1 MERPALPD
9 RTGMLFDFGETRMVT
24 MWMANTP
31 ESLDMIFIRADGRI
45 MRIAENTETEST
57 AIIGSEGL
65 ALAVLDVQARDAVP
79 AAYRHPL
86 VLCRADQHV
95 VWRGEAVPAD
105 AAALVAVL
113 RGAGVKPAEARTPAP
128 AAVLETEPHG

>member
-1 MERPALPD
+1 MNLRGSD
-9 RTGMLFDFGETRMVT
+9 GHHSCRVLFDKVLWHAADDQKAVWNLG
-24 MWMANTP
+24 ADPATP
-31 ESLDMIFIRADGRI
+31 A
-45 MRIAENTETEST
+45 T
-57 AIIGSEGL
+57 AR
-65 ALAVLDVQARDAVP
+65 DRQARDAVP